1 MVEQGQLTD
10 SRAIKMIALRLLD
23 LNWFDR
29 RWLLRQL
36 GGNVAAR
43 VQAEIQQLRLMGVNN
58 GEGLYQQFCAH
69 NALNFSGYL
78 QQQPA
83 STAALAWLQQ
93 HHQPGSEQR

>member
-1 MVEQGQLTD
+1 MAEQIRHAD
-10 SRAIKMIALRLLD
+10 SRAIKMIALRLLE

-36 GGNVAAR
+36 GGHVAFR
-43 VQAEIQQLRLMGVNN
+43 VQAEIRQLRLMGVNN
-58 GEGLYQQFCAH
+58 GEGLYQQFRAH

-83 STAALAWLQQ
+83 STAALTWLQQ
-93 HHQPGSEQR
+93 HHQPGAEQL